1 MSLSD
6 PSAVPDAASVTRNRL
21 VLVVYTS
28 AIFVSALLLFSV
40 QPLFTKMVLPRL
52 GGSPAVWSVAMV
64 FFQSL
69 LLGGYAY
76 AHYLMQL
83 RNRMLPVV
91 IHLVLLVVA
100 LLTLPLSIAG
110 GWGEPPTSGYAFWLL
125 GLFAVSIGLP
135 FFALAANNPLLQA
148 WFVRTGHPNGPDPY
162 FLYASSNIG
171 SFLALLSYPVL
182 LEPMFTL
189 RTQNLIWTGGYGLLI
204 VLIAACGV
212 LLLRSPVMA
221 VADVGAE
228 AIDAPAPPW
237 ILRAR
242 WIFLAAVPSGL
253 LIAVTAHISTDVA
266 AAPLL
271 WVLPLSLYLLTWV
284 LVFQSRPLLPHKWIL
299 LLQPLAI
306 AGVIVLLAVGGE
318 QNLLLTLGGHQ
329 LCFFVIAMACHG
341 ELART
346 RPAAKYLTGFYV
358 ALSFGGM
365 VGGLFAGLI
374 APFTFSWIAEYPILL
389 ACAALCRPPGGN
401 ERLARWSNWY
411 WPLLAVL
418 AVALIAPTYN
428 TGKVF
433 TWLDT
438 NRVWVIGAVG
448 VLSALLAL
456 GLNANRWKIF
466 ATVAVALALI
476 RAYPS
481 DDGRVETVRSFFGVH
496 KIVVT
501 SNGQY
506 HVLMHGTTIYG
517 AEKYQ
522 NDDGTPVTGRP
533 EPITYYHK
541 DGGIGQAI
549 AAMRERKGGPLRV
562 AVIGL
567 GSGTLACA
575 SEPGET
581 WKFFEI
587 DQTMVDTAKD
597 PKYFTYISKCEPD
610 MKPVIGDARLTFAKE
625 AAGTLR
631 PDHRRRLFVGCDP
644 DPSRDRGGDG
654 DLQGQAGAA
663 GRCGDACV
671 QPASRTGQRR
681 GRHRRR
687 QRSQE
692 LGLQRG
698 YQPRRGIHLLDHGGG
713 LGARGGRCRQ
723 AGVVGP
729 MGTDRSRRQPAGLDR
744 RLLQRARRGVAAA
757 EEGRG
762 VSLKRTIRRLVR
774 NHSRLSLLAAR
785 HDQPE
790 TIVKKLALSF
800 MAGAGALLA
809 TSAFAAPLSNGLT
822 ALPDSNIEQVRMVC
836 NENGR
841 CWRERS
847 ERRVIVREFLR

>member
-1 MSLSD
+1 MTSSD
-6 PSAVPDAASVTRNRL
+6 STASQDLPSEGRNRL
-21 VLVVYTS
+21 VLVVYTA

-76 AHYLMQL
+76 AHFLMQL
-83 RNRMLPVV
+83 RNRSLPVA
-91 IHLVLLVVA
+91 IHLVLLAVA
-100 LLTLPLSIAG
+100 MLTLPLSISS
-110 GWGEPPTSGYAFWLL
+110 GWGDPPTSGYAFWLL

-182 LEPMFTL
+182 LEPVFAL

-204 VLIAACGV
+204 VLIASCGV
-212 LLLRSPVMA
+212 LLLR
-221 VADVGAE
+221 
-228 AIDAPAPPW
+228 APAKAAELNMPADDTEAAAPSW
-237 ILRAR
+237 VLRAR

-284 LVFQSRPLLPHKWIL
+284 LVFQSRPLLPHKWML
-299 LLQPLAI
+299 LAQPLAI
-306 AGVIVLLAVGGE
+306 AGVVVLLAVGGE

-365 VGGLFAGLI
+365 IGGLFAGLI
-374 APFTFSWIAEYPILL
+374 APFTFSWVAEYPILL
-389 ACAALCRPPGGN
+389 ALAALCRPSGD
-401 ERLARWSNWY
+401 ERLPRWSRWY
-411 WPLLAVL
+411 WPFLAVL
-418 AVALIAPTYN
+418 AVALIMPAWS
-428 TGKVF
+428 TGKLF
-433 TWLDT
+433 NWFEMY
-438 NRVWVIGAVG
+438 RVWVIGAVG
-448 VLSALLAL
+448 VLAALVAL

-466 ATVAVALALI
+466 ATVAVALVLL

-501 SNGQY
+501 PNGQY
-506 HVLMHGTTIYG
+506 HVLMHGTTIHG
-517 AEKYQ
+517 AEKFR
-522 NDDGTPVTGRP
+522 NDDGTPVTGQP

-549 AAMRERKGGPLRV
+549 TAIRERKGAPLRV

-567 GSGTLACA
+567 GSGTLVCA
-575 SEPGET
+575 SEPGED

-587 DQTMVDTAKD
+587 DQTMVDTARN
-597 PKYFTYISKCEPD
+597 PKYFTYIQSCKPD
-610 MKPVIGDARLTFAKE
+610 LEPVIGDARLTFAREPDGVYDLIIVDAYSSDAIPIHLATEE
-625 AAGTLR
+625 AMEIYKSKLAPQGAVVMHVSNRHLELSSVVVGIADANDMKSWVYSEDSGRDNEYIFSTSVVASAREEADVGKLASSDQWVMTEAEDNQR
-631 PDHRRRLFVGCDP
+631 VWTDDYSNILGAVWRRL
-644 DPSRDRGGDG
+644 RKGD
-654 DLQGQAGAA
+654 
-663 GRCGDACV
+663 
-671 QPASRTGQRR
+671 
-681 GRHRRR
+681 
-687 QRSQE
+687 E
-692 LGLQRG
+692 
-698 YQPRRGIHLLDHGGG
+698 
-713 LGARGGRCRQ
+713 
-723 AGVVGP
+723 
-729 MGTDRSRRQPAGLDR
+729 
-744 RLLQRARRGVAAA
+744 
-757 EEGRG
+757 
-762 VSLKRTIRRLVR
+762 
-774 NHSRLSLLAAR
+774 
-785 HDQPE
+785 
-790 TIVKKLALSF
+790 
-800 MAGAGALLA
+800 
-809 TSAFAAPLSNGLT
+809 
-822 ALPDSNIEQVRMVC
+822 
-836 NENGR
+836 
-841 CWRERS
+841 
-847 ERRVIVREFLR
+847 

>member
-1 MSLSD
+1 MSSPD
-6 PSAVPDAASVTRNRL
+6 PSVSADLPSEGRNRL
-21 VLVVYTS
+21 VLVVYTA

-76 AHYLMQL
+76 AHFLMQV
-83 RNRMLPVV
+83 RNRTIPVV
-91 IHLVLLVVA
+91 VHLLLLAVA
-100 LLTLPLSIAG
+100 MLTLPLSISS
-110 GWGEPPTSGYAFWLL
+110 GWGDPPTSGYAPWLL

-204 VLIAACGV
+204 VLIASCGL
-212 LLLRSPVMA
+212 LLLRAPANAAKLNMP
-221 VADVGAE
+221 AD
-228 AIDAPAPPW
+228 DTNAPAPSW

-284 LVFQSRPLLPHKWIL
+284 LVFQSRPLLPHKWML
-299 LLQPLAI
+299 LAQPLAI
-306 AGVIVLLAVGGE
+306 AGVVVLLAVGGE

-374 APFTFSWIAEYPILL
+374 APFTFSWVAEYPILL
-389 ACAALCRPPGGN
+389 ALAALCRPPGG
-401 ERLARWSNWY
+401 ERLPRWSAWY
-411 WPLLAVL
+411 WPFLAVL
-418 AVALIAPTYN
+418 AVALITPAWS
-428 TGKVF
+428 TGKMF
-433 TWLDT
+433 IWLDT

-466 ATVAVALALI
+466 ATVAVALVLL
-476 RAYPS
+476 RVYPS

-501 SNGQY
+501 PNGQY
-506 HVLMHGTTIYG
+506 HVLMHGTTIHG
-517 AEKYQ
+517 AEKFK
-522 NDDGTPVTGRP
+522 NDDGTPVTGQP

-549 AAMRERKGGPLRV
+549 TAIRERKGAPLRV

-567 GSGTLACA
+567 GSGTLVCA
-575 SEPGET
+575 SEPGED

-587 DQTMVDTAKD
+587 DQSMVDTARD
-597 PKYFTYISKCEPD
+597 PKYFTYIQVCEPNLE
-610 MKPVIGDARLTFAKE
+610 PVIGDARLTFAREPDGVYDLIIVDAYSSDAIPIHLATEE
-625 AAGTLR
+625 AMEIYKAKLAPQGAVVMHVSNRHLELSSVVVGIADANDMKSWVYSEDSGRDNEYIFSTSVVVSAREEADVGKLASSDQWALTETE
-631 PDHRRRLFVGCDP
+631 DHQRVWTDDYSNVLGAVWRRLRNG
-644 DPSRDRGGDG
+644 
-654 DLQGQAGAA
+654 
-663 GRCGDACV
+663 
-671 QPASRTGQRR
+671 
-681 GRHRRR
+681 
-687 QRSQE
+687 
-692 LGLQRG
+692 
-698 YQPRRGIHLLDHGGG
+698 
-713 LGARGGRCRQ
+713 
-723 AGVVGP
+723 
-729 MGTDRSRRQPAGLDR
+729 
-744 RLLQRARRGVAAA
+744 
-757 EEGRG
+757 EE
-762 VSLKRTIRRLVR
+762 
-774 NHSRLSLLAAR
+774 
-785 HDQPE
+785 
-790 TIVKKLALSF
+790 
-800 MAGAGALLA
+800 
-809 TSAFAAPLSNGLT
+809 
-822 ALPDSNIEQVRMVC
+822 
-836 NENGR
+836 
-841 CWRERS
+841 
-847 ERRVIVREFLR
+847 

>member
-1 MSLSD
+1 MTSE
-6 PSAVPDAASVTRNRL
+6 PSASRNRL
-21 VLVVYTS
+21 VLVVYTA

-76 AHYLMQL
+76 AHLLMKL
-83 RNRMLPVV
+83 NSRIVPIVV
-91 IHLVLLVVA
+91 HLVLLVVA
-100 LLTLPLSIAG
+100 LLTLPLSIKS
-110 GWGEPPTSGYAFWLL
+110 GWGEPPTSGYAVWLL

-204 VLIAACGV
+204 ILIAGCGV
-212 LLLRSPVMA
+212 LLLRSPAYAAALDTQVDDA
-221 VADVGAE
+221 
-228 AIDAPAPPW
+228 DAPAPSW
-237 ILRAR
+237 SRRAR

-284 LVFQSRPLLPHKWIL
+284 LVFQSRPLLPHKWML
-299 LLQPLAI
+299 LAQPLAI
-306 AGVIVLLAVGGE
+306 AGVVILLAVGGE

-329 LCFFVIAMACHG
+329 LCFFIIAMACHG

-389 ACAALCRPPGGN
+389 ALAALCRPPGGA
-401 ERLARWSNWY
+401 ERLPRWSAWY
-411 WPLLAVL
+411 WPFLAVL
-418 AVALIAPTYN
+418 AVALIAPSYSAGDIFN
-428 TGKVF
+428 WF
-433 TWLDT
+433 DDH
-438 NRVWVIGAVG
+438 RVWMIGAVG

-456 GLNANRWKIF
+456 ALNANRWKIF
-466 ATVAVALALI
+466 ATVAVALVVL

-501 SNGQY
+501 PNGQY
-506 HVLMHGTTIYG
+506 HVLMHGTTIHG
-517 AEKYQ
+517 AEKFK
-522 NDDGTPVTGRP
+522 NDDGTPVTGKP
-533 EPITYYHK
+533 EPISYYHK

-549 AAMRERKGGPLRV
+549 TAMRARKGAPLKV

-567 GSGTLACA
+567 GSGTLTCA
-575 SEPGET
+575 SAPGED
-581 WKFFEI
+581 WRFFEI
-587 DQTMVDTAKD
+587 DQSMVDTARD
-597 PKYFTYISKCEPD
+597 PKYFTYIQSCEPNL
-610 MKPVIGDARLTFAKE
+610 KPVIGDARLTFAKE
-625 AAGTLR
+625 
-631 PDHRRRLFVGCDP
+631 PDGVYDLIIVDAYSSDAIPIHLATEEAMAIYKEKLAPQGAVVMHVSNRHLELASVVVGIADANDMKSWVYSEDSGRDNEYIFPTSVVVSAREDADVGKLASSDVWTETDANEKQRVWTDDYSNVLGAVYRRL
-644 DPSRDRGGDG
+644 RDG
-654 DLQGQAGAA
+654 
-663 GRCGDACV
+663 
-671 QPASRTGQRR
+671 
-681 GRHRRR
+681 
-687 QRSQE
+687 
-692 LGLQRG
+692 
-698 YQPRRGIHLLDHGGG
+698 
-713 LGARGGRCRQ
+713 
-723 AGVVGP
+723 
-729 MGTDRSRRQPAGLDR
+729 
-744 RLLQRARRGVAAA
+744 
-757 EEGRG
+757 
-762 VSLKRTIRRLVR
+762 
-774 NHSRLSLLAAR
+774 
-785 HDQPE
+785 
-790 TIVKKLALSF
+790 
-800 MAGAGALLA
+800 
-809 TSAFAAPLSNGLT
+809 
-822 ALPDSNIEQVRMVC
+822 EQ
-836 NENGR
+836 
-841 CWRERS
+841 
-847 ERRVIVREFLR
+847 